1 MNPGRQVV
9 PLKDDPG
16 SGALRAGQIT
26 AGYHG
31 RPVIT
36 DLDLEVRFGEIVALL
51 GANGAG
57 KTTTLRA
64 LSGQIPLLGGEVT
77 INGKRPDRAFH
88 RRVRAGLG
96 VLSERRCLAMA
107 LTAAENLR
115 LGQGT
120 TEAALRYFPELERKL
135 GTKAGLLSGGEQQ
148 MLSLARILAAQPR
161 IILADELS
169 LGLAPKIVARLLD
182 ALIES
187 AQQGAAVLIVEQHV
201 RLALQAADRAYVLKR
216 GQIVLSGTGTEL
228 QADGRRLSDA
238 YL

>member
-1 MNPGRQVV
+1 MKASRSAV
-9 PLKDDPG
+9 PSMGDVC
-16 SGALRAGQIT
+16 SGALRADRIT

-31 RPVIT
+31 RPVISE
-36 DLDLEVRFGEIVALL
+36 LDFEVSSGEIVALL

-64 LSGQIPLLGGEVT
+64 VSGQIPLLGGELT
-77 INGKRPDRAFH
+77 INGIRPDRAFH

-96 VLSERRCLAMA
+96 VLPERRCLAMA

-115 LGQGT
+115 LGRGS

-148 MLSLARILAAQPR
+148 MLSLARILAIEPR
-161 IILADELS
+161 IVLADEVS
-169 LGLAPKIVARLLD
+169 LGLAPKIVARLLS
-182 ALIES
+182 ALSES
-187 AQQGAAVLIVEQHV
+187 ARQGAAVLIVEQHV
-201 RLALQAADRAYVLKR
+201 RLALRVADRAYVLRR
-216 GQIVLSGTGTEL
+216 GQVVLSGTGSEL
-228 QADGRRLSDA
+228 QSDAQRLSDA